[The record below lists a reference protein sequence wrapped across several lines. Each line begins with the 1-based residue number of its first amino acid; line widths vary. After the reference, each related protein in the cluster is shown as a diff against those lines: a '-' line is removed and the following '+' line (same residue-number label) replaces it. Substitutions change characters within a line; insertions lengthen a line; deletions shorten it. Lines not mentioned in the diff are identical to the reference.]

1 MSVTVKNVAQSV
13 YNLIINAGREGNNLL
28 RNDKFSF
35 NAENLNLNSDDL
47 RIVCE
52 NLAKIPEADLD
63 QNRKLKEKIS
73 FINEGN
79 VYIEENRVKLFDL
92 LNFLNNLFQTEIENS
107 SDENIIKT
115 ALQLNYED
123 KISFDEH
130 TNQFNYGLHK
140 RSHLKLNI
148 VTFLKFGYKDT
159 AKEKLD
165 KAMIR
170 ISNIIPLLDKL
181 DEIMHTDIENT
192 FYEKLNKLYEAIL
205 AEPEAG
211 EDFLSLLLN
220 ANSGRSRHGLFALG
234 QFVRQKL
241 EKFSNDGKNKFIGE
255 RLLIKTCENYGDPIT
270 PIIGMISNYVPGA
283 SDLKNIFTNNDSAKA
298 FMKVLK
304 WNINYVDQFLD
315 KFVKTCEIIITNQ
328 SRNDPNNRTKTNC
341 YQHLKGMLNHDV
353 KDLNEL
359 DFVEKD
365 IFTELKEK
373 FSNIIKFD
381 KKKKSK

>member
-1 MSVTVKNVAQSV
+1 
-13 YNLIINAGREGNNLL
+13 
-28 RNDKFSF
+28 
-35 NAENLNLNSDDL
+35 
-47 RIVCE
+47 
-52 NLAKIPEADLD
+52 
-63 QNRKLKEKIS
+63 
-73 FINEGN
+73 
-79 VYIEENRVKLFDL
+79 
-92 LNFLNNLFQTEIENS
+92 
-107 SDENIIKT
+107 
-115 ALQLNYED
+115 
-123 KISFDEH
+123 
-130 TNQFNYGLHK
+130 
-140 RSHLKLNI
+140 
-148 VTFLKFGYKDT
+148 
-159 AKEKLD
+159 
-165 KAMIR
+165 MIR